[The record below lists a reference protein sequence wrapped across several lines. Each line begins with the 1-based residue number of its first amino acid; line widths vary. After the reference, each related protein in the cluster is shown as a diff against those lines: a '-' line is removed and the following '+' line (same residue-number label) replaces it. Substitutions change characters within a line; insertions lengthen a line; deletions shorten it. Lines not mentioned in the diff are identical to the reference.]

1 MIFKKNYSLNNLSVK
16 LTIEEDINELIK
28 YSLNKKFYKYL
39 EYNTF
44 KKKDAESYFK
54 KKINSKKIIFYTI
67 FFKNKIV
74 GTFSINNYKIKKKE

>member
-16 LTIEEDINELIK
+16 LTIEKDINELIK

-54 KKINSKKIIFYTI
+54 KNKFKKNYFFYD
-67 FFKNKIV
+67 FL
-74 GTFSINNYKIKKKE
+74 